1 MIILRNKIYA
11 ATPLPR
17 GKSGEAET
25 TSSPASNW
33 TEGLS
38 GFTIKPFPKESSMD
52 GISST
57 LSIGE
62 LTQAGKQTTRVG
74 NALQKT
80 MSDVSTPMGV
90 NYVGPVQQ
98 TKPKSKK
105 SWLGRMLRKG
115 SRPAL
120 DTASQALE
128 RVPIMSDES
137 KAKQRR
143 KLKAINFYVD
153 SASKGLDNVA
163 ERIYSEERMPVSSA
177 DMKKAETDGVVQ
189 KRPDGKWGIIAKK
202 KRLWWSAGYD
212 SRESAE
218 AALRAYHAGRH

>member
-1 MIILRNKIYA
+1 MIILRNKLYA
-11 ATPLPR
+11 ASTSQEKLA
-17 GKSGEAET
+17 GAGISS
-25 TSSPASNW
+25 SSPANKW

-38 GFTIKPFPKESSMD
+38 GFTIKPFPKASIDDSD
-52 GISST
+52 NT

-80 MSDVSTPMGV
+80 MSDTPTGV
-90 NYVGPVQQ
+90 NYVNSIQ
-98 TKPKSKK
+98 TKPKKKK
-105 SWLGRMLRKG
+105 SWIARMLRKG
-115 SRPAL
+115 SKPAIN
-120 DTASQALE
+120 TANQALE
-128 RVPIMSDES
+128 KVPIMSDES

-143 KLKAINFYVD
+143 KLRAIDFYVD
-153 SASKGLDNVA
+153 TASDGLDNVA
-163 ERIYSEERMPVSSA
+163 ERIYSEERMPVSAA
-177 DMKKAETDGVVQ
+177 DMRKAETDGVVQ
-189 KRPDGKWGIIAKK
+189 RRPDGKWGIIAKR

>member
-1 MIILRNKIYA
+1 MIILRQKIYA
-11 ATPLPR
+11 ASTSQEKLA
-17 GKSGEAET
+17 GVET
-25 TSSPASNW
+25 SSSSPANKW
-33 TEGLS
+33 ADGLS
-38 GFTIKPFPKESSMD
+38 GFTIKPFPKASIDDSD
-52 GISST
+52 NT

-80 MSDVSTPMGV
+80 MSDTPMGV
-90 NYVGPVQQ
+90 NYVGSVQ
-98 TKPKSKK
+98 TKSKK
-105 SWLGRMLRKG
+105 KKSRIARMLRKG
-115 SRPAL
+115 SKPAIN
-120 DTASQALE
+120 TASQALE

-143 KLKAINFYVD
+143 KLKAIGFYVNA
-153 SASKGLDNVA
+153 ASNGLDRVA
-163 ERIYSEERMPVSSA
+163 EKTYSEERMPVSTA
-177 DMKKAETDGVVQ
+177 DMRKAETDGVVQ
-189 KRPDGKWGIIAKK
+189 RRPDGKWGIIAKR

>member
-1 MIILRNKIYA
+1 MIILRNKTY
-11 ATPLPR
+11 
-17 GKSGEAET
+17 
-25 TSSPASNW
+25 TSTENIKNDKINPQAWMEGSN
-33 TEGLS
+33 
-38 GFTIKPFPKESSMD
+38 
-52 GISST
+52 ISST
-57 LSIGE
+57 IAGNYNPLSNSGKDQGSNSIPIGPS
-62 LTQAGKQTTRVG
+62 TQGLRQMGRVG
-74 NALQKT
+74 NTLEKT
-80 MSDVSTPMGV
+80 MSDTPMGV
-90 NYVGPVQQ
+90 NYVSSVQ
-98 TKPKSKK
+98 TKPKKKK
-105 SWLGRMLRKG
+105 SWIARMLRKG
-115 SRPAL
+115 SKPAL

-128 RVPIMSDES
+128 RVPIMSEES

-143 KLKAINFYVD
+143 KLKAIDFYVD

-189 KRPDGKWGIIAKK
+189 RRPDGKWGIIAKR

>member
-1 MIILRNKIYA
+1 MIILRNKLYA
-11 ATPLPR
+11 ASTSQEKLA
-17 GKSGEAET
+17 GAGTSS
-25 TSSPASNW
+25 SSPANKW
-33 TEGLS
+33 AEGLS
-38 GFTIKPFPKESSMD
+38 GFTIKPFPKASIDDSD
-52 GISST
+52 TT

-80 MSDVSTPMGV
+80 MSDTPMGV
-90 NYVGPVQQ
+90 NYVSSVQ
-98 TKPKSKK
+98 TKPKKKK
-105 SWLGRMLRKG
+105 SRIARMLRKG
-115 SRPAL
+115 SKPAL

-128 RVPIMSDES
+128 RVPIMSEES

-143 KLKAINFYVD
+143 KLKAIDFYVD

-163 ERIYSEERMPVSSA
+163 EKIYSEERMPVSSA
-177 DMKKAETDGVVQ
+177 DMRKAETEGVVQ
-189 KRPDGKWGIIAKK
+189 RRPDGKWGIIAKK

>member
-11 ATPLPR
+11 ASPSSNLEG
-17 GKSGEAET
+17 GK
-25 TSSPASNW
+25 TSSSSANKW

-38 GFTIKPFPKESSMD
+38 GFDIKPFPKESVESV
-52 GISST
+52 GNNT

-90 NYVGPVQQ
+90 NYVSSVQ
-98 TKPKSKK
+98 TKPKKKK
-105 SWLGRMLRKG
+105 SWIARMLRKG
-115 SRPAL
+115 SKPAL

-143 KLKAINFYVD
+143 KLRAIDFYVD
-153 SASKGLDNVA
+153 TASDGLDNVA
-163 ERIYSEERMPVSSA
+163 EKIYSEERMPVSA
-177 DMKKAETDGVVQ
+177 TDMRKAETDGVVQ
-189 KRPDGKWGIIAKK
+189 RRPDGKWGIIAKR

>member
-1 MIILRNKIYA
+1 MIILRNKIY
-11 ATPLPR
+11 
-17 GKSGEAET
+17 
-25 TSSPASNW
+25 TSTENIKNDKINPQAWMEGSN
-33 TEGLS
+33 
-38 GFTIKPFPKESSMD
+38 
-52 GISST
+52 ISST
-57 LSIGE
+57 IAGNYNPLSNSGKDQGSNSIPIGPS
-62 LTQAGKQTTRVG
+62 TQGLRQMGRVG
-74 NALQKT
+74 NTLEKT
-80 MSDVSTPMGV
+80 MSDTPMGV
-90 NYVGPVQQ
+90 NYVSSIQ
-98 TKPKSKK
+98 TKPKKKK
-105 SWLGRMLRKG
+105 SWIARMLRKG
-115 SRPAL
+115 SKPAL

-128 RVPIMSDES
+128 RVPIMSEES

-143 KLKAINFYVD
+143 KLKAIDFYVD

>member
-1 MIILRNKIYA
+1 MIILRNKIY
-11 ATPLPR
+11 
-17 GKSGEAET
+17 
-25 TSSPASNW
+25 TSTENIKNDKINPQAWMEGSN
-33 TEGLS
+33 
-38 GFTIKPFPKESSMD
+38 
-52 GISST
+52 ISST
-57 LSIGE
+57 IAGNYNPLSNSGKDQGSNSIPIGPS
-62 LTQAGKQTTRVG
+62 TQGLRQIGRVG
-74 NALQKT
+74 NTLEKT

-90 NYVGPVQQ
+90 NYVGSVQ
-98 TKPKSKK
+98 TKPKKKK
-105 SWLGRMLRKG
+105 SWIARMLRKG
-115 SRPAL
+115 SKPAL

-128 RVPIMSDES
+128 RVPIMSEES

-143 KLKAINFYVD
+143 KLKAIDFYVD

-177 DMKKAETDGVVQ
+177 DMRKAETDGVVQ